1 MILVYT
7 YVQNLSKKGYQIITN
22 DFSVQIRIVQ
32 TVNYTLF
39 NNWYIYYKKQMECL
53 VAFYFIKYI
62 SVVNLAFLFSTLIQI
77 IHIWI
82 IC

>member
-22 DFSVQIRIVQ
+22 DFSVQIRIVH

-39 NNWYIYYKKQMECL
+39 NNWYVYYKIKMEC
-53 VAFYFIKYI
+53 
-62 SVVNLAFLFSTLIQI
+62 SCCFLF
-77 IHIWI
+77 
-82 IC
+82 